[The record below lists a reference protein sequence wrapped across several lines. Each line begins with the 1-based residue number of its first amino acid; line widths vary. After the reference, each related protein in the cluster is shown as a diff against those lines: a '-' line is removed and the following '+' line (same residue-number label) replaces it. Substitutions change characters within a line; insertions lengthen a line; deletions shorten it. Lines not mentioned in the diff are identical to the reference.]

1 MVDLGLVEA
10 QLGIEDVQVDADTG
24 LVTDVLDTVIFTG
37 LVDDGLRFF
46 DLLGRTADVEVG
58 LLDLELD
65 RFTGLLFRFPG
76 DEEVL
81 FGLVDFGL
89 GSAAIIEIIG
99 YASCYLPASLI
110 GIDAGEGVVSPV
122 IAASNGYSRFIA
134 GISDVDTAFRFLDG
148 NGCLEDFRPILHGVV
163 HRFLKG
169 NIIGIERQLMVG
181 QVELRFQGQAEDI
194 VQVRFGNGHVVI
206 CRNGRRLGIGQGDV
220 RRKDVDFGLGAD
232 VVLGLD
238 VIQVSLEV
246 VDGFVVNALQFL
258 ISQEAIVAFDGRI
271 FRRLFDAQ
279 DFFLGIGLA

>member
-1 MVDLGLVEA
+1 MVEA

-46 DLLGRTADVEVG
+46 NLLGRTADVEVG

-110 GIDAGEGVVSPV
+110 GIDAGKVLSAQSLPPVMATVGLLPASAMSILRSASWTAMAAWSTSGRYFMRSPSLPEGKYYRYRK
-122 IAASNGYSRFIA
+122 AA
-134 GISDVDTAFRFLDG
+134 
-148 NGCLEDFRPILHGVV
+148 
-163 HRFLKG
+163 
-169 NIIGIERQLMVG
+169 
-181 QVELRFQGQAEDI
+181 
-194 VQVRFGNGHVVI
+194 
-206 CRNGRRLGIGQGDV
+206 
-220 RRKDVDFGLGAD
+220 
-232 VVLGLD
+232 
-238 VIQVSLEV
+238 
-246 VDGFVVNALQFL
+246 
-258 ISQEAIVAFDGRI
+258 DGRP
-271 FRRLFDAQ
+271 
-279 DFFLGIGLA
+279 G